1 MMMVKRKSTGRVEKE
16 VSCNLVHETAKVT
29 GIALPAANSRMGTAW
44 DQSLT
49 ANKELRLSVAAKAS
63 APD

>member
-1 MMMVKRKSTGRVEKE
+1 M
-16 VSCNLVHETAKVT
+16 VT
-29 GIALPAANSRMGTAW
+29 GIALPAATSKMETTW

-49 ANKELRLSVAAKAS
+49 ANKELRLSAATNGP